1 MPRDLDNP
9 YGMTFRGRERALRF
23 IRPYRNIGELNPVE
37 QLKLS
42 RHPFEVA
49 QAVIDI
55 YSKQGPEAINAVP
68 GEQERLKWVGMYPQR
83 QGGDAFMMRIKVP
96 GGVLT
101 AAQVREIGVAADAYA
116 EGPDDSPVFGNRY
129 ADLTT
134 RQDIQLHWIR
144 IADVP
149 RIWQRFWDV
158 GLTTVQACGDSAR
171 NVCSCPVSGIDAK
184 EVVEALPVAQA
195 ISAYF
200 TGNREY
206 ANLPRKFK
214 ISVTGCLED
223 CARVEINDIGLWPA
237 EQGDG
242 SIGFNV
248 LIGGGL
254 SDGERMASDI
264 DVFIRPDQAVELC
277 RGVAQLFGELGNR
290 ENRGLSRMRYLAQEL
305 GPEGFR
311 SALDE
316 RTKFTLEPAGREL
329 TDRYRGDH
337 VGVHPQKQPG
347 LVYVGCS
354 VPVGRMHGIDLIET
368 ARLAETY
375 GDGGVRIGLDQNFI
389 LSGIPEDRLDDLL
402 AEPLMAKYSPFP
414 GPFERGVVACTGSEF
429 CRFAVVETK
438 ERAVKWARNL
448 DAATE
453 GTTAPAATVAATPAS
468 SACTSPAVRP
478 PAPSPRSPTSGSGGT
493 SPTWTSTSKRPSTSA
508 SADPSDPTPPSS
520 TGSPAPCR
528 WTGSPT
534 PSLRIVGRYQAE
546 RRTGEPFHLW
556 ARRTPREELA
566 ATIAGSRRGGRL
578 MKRYR
583 IREEMNGIPEP
594 PGKVWFWELEAGVIH
609 ADRCIECGTCIAVCP
624 SNSIGIDEDTNLPE
638 LVKMCTG
645 CSLCWD
651 FCPRGRSPL
660 RGPVAAFDHVV
671 GRGCRGA
678 SRPRSGRTPPTPTG
692 RSPVGHPADGLG
704 AVVESFAVRASS
716 RLDDVQDGGAVDALL
731 IGLLAA
737 GEIDGALVSKPSG
750 DPDEQWKGV
759 ATIATTAGEIL
770 AASGSFYNQTMAL
783 AELDLSRY
791 KLPPKPR
798 IAVVGTPCEVQG
810 LRAMQARRWP
820 TGAHRVDAVVLSIAL
835 MCTKNFDYEA
845 LDPAA
850 SCATSGEWTWT
861 GCRKWTSYGAA

>member
-23 IRPYRNIGELNPVE
+23 VRPYRNIGELNPVE

-49 QAVIDI
+49 QAVIDT
-55 YSKQGPEAINAVP
+55 YSKQGPDSINAVP

-96 GGVLT
+96 GGVMT
-101 AAQVREIGVAADAYA
+101 AAQVREVGVAADAYA

-171 NVCSCPVSGIDAK
+171 NVCACPVSGIDAK
-184 EVVEALPVAQA
+184 EVVDALPVARA

-237 EQGDG
+237 EQSDG

-311 SALDE
+311 AALDE
-316 RTKFTLEPAGREL
+316 RTKFTLDPAGREL
-329 TDRYRGDH
+329 TDRFRGDH

-354 VPVGRMHGIDLIET
+354 VPVGRMHGIDLIEV

-375 GDGGVRIGLDQNFI
+375 GDGGVRVGTDQNFI
-389 LSGIPEDRLDDLL
+389 VSGVPEDRLDDLL
-402 AEPLMAKYSPFP
+402 AEPLIEKYSPFP

-448 DAATE
+448 DAQL
-453 GTTAPAATVAATPAS
+453 
-468 SACTSPAVRP
+468 SPPNGNGAGADAGIIRMHF
-478 PAPSPRSPTSGSGGT
+478 SGC
-493 SPTWTSTSKRPSTSA
+493 SA
-508 SADPSDPTPPSS
+508 SCAQPQIADIGFRGDIAHIAEHIEEAVDIGLG
-520 TGSPAPCR
+520 GSLGPDAAFIDWLVGGLPVDR
-528 WTGSPT
+528 VPDAL
-534 PSLRIVGRYQAE
+534 LRVVTRYQE
-546 RRTGEPFHLW
+546 DRRPEEPFHLW
-556 ARRTPREELA
+556 ARRSAPEELQ
-566 ATIAGSRRGGRL
+566 
-578 MKRYR
+578 
-583 IREEMNGIPEP
+583 
-594 PGKVWFWELEAGVIH
+594 
-609 ADRCIECGTCIAVCP
+609 
-624 SNSIGIDEDTNLPE
+624 
-638 LVKMCTG
+638 
-645 CSLCWD
+645 SL
-651 FCPRGRSPL
+651 L
-660 RGPVAAFDHVV
+660 
-671 GRGCRGA
+671 
-678 SRPRSGRTPPTPTG
+678 
-692 RSPVGHPADGLG
+692 
-704 AVVESFAVRASS
+704 
-716 RLDDVQDGGAVDALL
+716 
-731 IGLLAA
+731 
-737 GEIDGALVSKPSG
+737 
-750 DPDEQWKGV
+750 
-759 ATIATTAGEIL
+759 
-770 AASGSFYNQTMAL
+770 
-783 AELDLSRY
+783 
-791 KLPPKPR
+791 
-798 IAVVGTPCEVQG
+798 
-810 LRAMQARRWP
+810 
-820 TGAHRVDAVVLSIAL
+820 TGATAAV
-835 MCTKNFDYEA
+835 
-845 LDPAA
+845 
-850 SCATSGEWTWT
+850 TS
-861 GCRKWTSYGAA
+861 